1 MSRFTKTAFALSL
14 LVASSATA
22 FAGEGTYAPV
32 AVASPATGAAPD
44 RGVAG
49 SFVFSQAEGGSTE
62 ARPAVSASGPARGPA
77 LVAGGFN
84 AGLNG

>member
-14 LVASSATA
+14 LVVSSATA
-22 FAGEGTYAPV
+22 FAGEGTYRPV
-32 AVASPATGAAPD
+32 AVASPAAGVASD

-49 SFVFSQAEGGSTE
+49 SFAFGQAEGQQIDQ
-62 ARPAVSASGPARGPA
+62 RPAVAATGAAGRAIVAS
-77 LVAGGFN
+77 GFN